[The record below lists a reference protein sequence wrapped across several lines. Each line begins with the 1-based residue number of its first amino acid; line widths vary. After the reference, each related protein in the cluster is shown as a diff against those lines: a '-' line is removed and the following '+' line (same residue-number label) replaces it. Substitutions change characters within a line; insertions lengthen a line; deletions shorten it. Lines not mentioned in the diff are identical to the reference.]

1 MNQETVRKVLD
12 WILGM
17 RDFDW
22 CSGFQDSLDEL
33 WTIVSPDTKP
43 EGRIA

>member
-1 MNQETVRKVLD
+1 MNEETVKKVLD
-12 WILGM
+12 WIRKM

-33 WTIVSPDTKP
+33 WAIVSPGTEP
-43 EGRIA
+43 EGRKA